1 MVFSTCWCVC
11 CVCVLTVEYQNSK
24 QYKFRIVEK
33 NKRIYLD
40 ISHKYLL
47 FLKKEVDFLDFCKQP
62 VNQADKS
69 FLLHFQVNF
78 FKSQNYVVAFFY
90 SWKIFFVLELYIMFH
105 IPWPSC
111 TYAFYQL
118 FGQWLC
124 DTLYYPYK

>member
-1 MVFSTCWCVC
+1 MFVCV

-78 FKSQNYVVAFFY
+78 LKSMLFFLFLKCFLSFGIVHNVPY
-90 SWKIFFVLELYIMFH
+90 SLTELY
-105 IPWPSC
+105 
-111 TYAFYQL
+111 
-118 FGQWLC
+118 LC
-124 DTLYYPYK
+124 ILSTVRAMIV